1 LKIIYILLFFREE
14 YKMLNWIL
22 VDEIIYNG
30 LKEDINNFDITT
42 DILIDKESKS
52 LAHMLAKEEGVIA
65 GLNVAQRV
73 FEILDKDVNVK
84 INVKEGD
91 KVSKGTVI
99 AQIEGS
105 TKAILNGE
113 RLALNLIQRMSGIAT
128 ISRKYRDI
136 VKDIPVRIVDTR
148 KTTPGLRILEKYA
161 VRVGGCYNHRYNLSE
176 AVLIKDNHIKAIGGI
191 KKAIDKIKNNLSHT
205 IKVEVEVESIE
216 GLKEAIE
223 AGADIVMLDNMNLE
237 DMRKAVEIGRG
248 KVILEASGG
257 ITIEELVETAKTGV
271 DVISVGALTHSVKA
285 LDISLIIGKIIHF

>member
-1 LKIIYILLFFREE
+1 
-14 YKMLNWIL
+14 
-22 VDEIIYNG
+22 
-30 LKEDINNFDITT
+30 
-42 DILIDKESKS
+42 
-52 LAHMLAKEEGVIA
+52 MLAKEEGVIA

>member
-1 LKIIYILLFFREE
+1 
-14 YKMLNWIL
+14 MLNWIL